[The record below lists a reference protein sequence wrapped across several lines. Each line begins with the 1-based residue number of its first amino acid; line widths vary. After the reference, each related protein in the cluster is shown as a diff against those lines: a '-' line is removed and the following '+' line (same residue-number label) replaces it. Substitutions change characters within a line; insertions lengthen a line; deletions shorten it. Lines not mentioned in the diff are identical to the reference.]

1 MFLALFELC
10 FRSYFIFIF
19 ISGELFPSL
28 PDVEKVE
35 DLARRVA
42 ETDLSNFYGV
52 HAAFYLRGDAQD
64 VVKQVLVGKI
74 RIN

>member
-10 FRSYFIFIF
+10 FRSYLIS

-42 ETDLSNFYGV
+42 ETDLTNFYGV